1 MVIWIIGKSGSGK
14 SFYAKELI
22 KKIKNKNKIHI
33 DGDDVRKIFFEN
45 KLSYDIKSR
54 RQNAEFIV
62 RLCKYLETKNFV
74 VVCSILS
81 IFKDIQ
87 KINRSY
93 FNSYIQIYIN
103 SNISKLRKNNNKQ
116 VYSQK
121 KNVVGVDIKFP
132 IPYKSDLTFN
142 NKFNNSY
149 KKNINKILMILKKKK
164 IE

>member
-1 MVIWIIGKSGSGK
+1 MVIWFIGKSGSGK
-14 SFYAKELI
+14 SFYANKLL

-45 KLSYDIKSR
+45 KLNYNIRSR
-54 RQNAEFIV
+54 RRNAKFIV
-62 RLCKYLETKNFV
+62 KLCKYLEKKNFV

-87 KINRSY
+87 KLNRSY
-93 FNSYIQIYIN
+93 FENYTQIYLK
-103 SNISKLRKNNNKQ
+103 SNIRKLRKNNNKQ
-116 VYSQK
+116 IYSQK

-132 IPYKSDLTFN
+132 TPYKSDIIFN

-149 KKNINKILMILKKKK
+149 KKNIDKILMFLKK
-164 IE
+164 EN